1 MDNIG
6 IVLIIVLVV
15 LIFISAFF
23 SGSETSITAINQ
35 IKLDSAAE
43 NGQKSAKRVNALRNK
58 IDEVLGV
65 ILIGNNLVNISASAL
80 LTYFVIKRF
89 GDEYVWVGTL
99 LLTVLVIIFAEIAPK
114 NFAAKKPEAIA
125 YPASI
130 VLQFLTKY
138 FGWLSR
144 ILNFFSSWITGVKG
158 GENYFAKSLNREE
171 LKSVLDKDTEQV
183 DKEEM
188 EAMRSLLALKELSV
202 QDILIPINQVITLN
216 LSDIEDFENYER
228 NRFYPV
234 YKDENS
240 DIVGFIH
247 SKEIEELGDFRTDLT
262 DFLIE
267 PYYVPESTQLF
278 AQLKNFQKNGSEVAL
293 VVDEYGEVTGLVT
306 LEDLIEQIVG
316 QFNPDELEEDYEIID
331 DSSVLAEGST
341 IIRELNKRLEWD
353 LPEEGAKTL
362 NGLIIDHL
370 DQLPTNNVCIELAGY
385 KLETQKIESNKVK
398 EVKVSKI
405 SDH

>member
-1 MDNIG
+1 MDNFGLLLIIIM
-6 IVLIIVLVV
+6 IVLIFV
-15 LIFISAFF
+15 SAFF
-23 SGSETSITAINQ
+23 SGSETSITAMNQ
-35 IKLDSAAE
+35 IKLDNAAE
-43 NGQKSAKRVNALRNK
+43 KGQKSAKRVNALRNK

-80 LTYFVIKRF
+80 LTYFVIKEF

-99 LLTVLVIIFAEIAPK
+99 LLTVLIIIFAEIAPK

-130 VLQFLTKY
+130 ILQFLTNY

-183 DKEEM
+183 DEEEM
-188 EAMRSLLALKELSV
+188 EAMRSLLDLKELTV
-202 QDILIPINQVITLN
+202 QDILIPMNQVIVLR
-216 LSDIEDFENYER
+216 LEEIEKFENDER

-234 YKDENS
+234 YGDQES
-240 DIVGFIH
+240 DIIGFIH
-247 SKEIEELGDFRTDLT
+247 SKEIEQLEDFKTNLT

-267 PYYVPESTQLF
+267 PYFVPESTQLF
-278 AQLKNFQKNGSEVAL
+278 AQLKNFQKNGAEVAM

-316 QFNPDELEEDYEIID
+316 QFNGEEEEDDYEVL
-331 DSSVLAEGST
+331 DSNTVLADGST
-341 IIRELNKRLEWD
+341 IIRELNKKLDWD

-370 DQLPTNNVCIELAGY
+370 DQIPTKNICIQLNSYKIETSKIEL
-385 KLETQKIESNKVK
+385 NKVK
-398 EVKVSKI
+398 QARITRTS
-405 SDH
+405 